1 MSSYRDLIEFIAH
14 RQIALLGRSNTYR
27 VFGEAGL
34 ELDDDLALR
43 DSRSYGVEDLE
54 KLASA
59 LYDAYGPVA
68 IMGCKIPVK
77 RKARQENLKL
87 PDILS

>member
-1 MSSYRDLIEFIAH
+1 MSSYRDLIEFIAQ
-14 RQIALLGRSNTYR
+14 RQVALLGRSNTYR

-34 ELDDDLALR
+34 DLDDKLTLK

-54 KLASA
+54 KLAGA
-59 LYDAYGPVA
+59 LNDAYGPVA
-68 IMGCKIPVK
+68 IMGCKIPVR
-77 RKARQENLKL
+77 RKARQEDLEL